1 MRSQAVI
8 SVLVVDDHVFY
19 RQGIRT
25 LLDETDDIKVVSEA
39 SSGDEALAQL
49 SATSP
54 DVVLLDVRMPGLD
67 GIEVCRITRRNHP
80 AVAIVIVTMF
90 DDDDTVLEALRAGAH
105 GYVLKDA
112 TLEELSRAIHAVHDG
127 QAIFS
132 PGISGKL
139 VGLLDPGREQQR
151 PANLTRREAQIL
163 ELLAGGQTSDQI
175 ASRLGISTKT
185 VRNALSV
192 IYTKIGVLD
201 RTQAAIWTR
210 EHLSR

>member
-1 MRSQAVI
+1 VI
-8 SVLVVDDHVFY
+8 TVLVVDDHVFY

-25 LLDETDDIKVVSEA
+25 LLDETSDIQVVSEA
-39 SSGDEALAQL
+39 ASGEEALAQV

-67 GIEVCRITRRNHP
+67 GIEVCRIMRRNHP
-80 AVAIVIVTMF
+80 AIAIVIVTMF
-90 DDDDTVLEALRAGAH
+90 DDDDTVLEVLRAGAH

-112 TLEELSRAIHAVHDG
+112 TLEELSRAIHAVYGG

-132 PGISGKL
+132 PGISGRL
-139 VGLLDPGREQQR
+139 AGLLDPGREQQR
-151 PANLTRREAQIL
+151 PSNLTRREAQIL

-175 ASRLGISTKT
+175 AGRLGISTKT
-185 VRNALSV
+185 VRNALSL

>member
-1 MRSQAVI
+1 VI

>member
-1 MRSQAVI
+1 M
-8 SVLVVDDHVFY
+8 LVVDDHVFY

>member
-1 MRSQAVI
+1 VRSQAVI